1 MCGKLKICLITP
13 PFLPVPAV
21 KGGGRETLIELLAK
35 ENEKSR
41 LLDLH
46 IISPFDEKAKAIS
59 GSYLHSRFYYLTNGG
74 SAVYKKLSWKFC
86 RAYQRYIQPDI
97 ILNPYYKEVA
107 KLLSCTKFDLVID
120 EAGPHPDLR
129 GISRIV
135 GLPRIGVHLHCVA
148 EPNRE
153 LRDVS
158 GFSISVSEFVRNKWT
173 SPTADGGNNYVVCNG
188 IDASLFPAPPSDSER
203 EAIRGSFGFNETDF
217 VVLYCGRIAPEKGL
231 LHLIRSIE
239 EIQDDRVKLLIAGER
254 DQHSDPASKYYNEVM
269 DHIRSDEHRYKY
281 LGYID
286 NSKLKNVYGASDIQ
300 VIPTMCEEAAGL
312 VAIEGM
318 LSGLPQIVSDSGG
331 LVEYV
336 DDSCSVIVARGE
348 GFIDDLSKAV
358 MKLLEDDGLRASMSK
373 FAAMRGQQF
382 SSELFYWKFCR
393 VLESRMTS
401 LDGYI
406 DGRRN

>member
-1 MCGKLKICLITP
+1 MCGKLKVCLISP

-21 KGGGRETLIELLAK
+21 RGGGRETLIELLAK

-41 LLDLH
+41 KLDLH
-46 IISPFDEKAKAIS
+46 IISPFDERAKALT
-59 GSYLHSRFYYLTNGG
+59 GSYLYSRFYYLTNCGG
-74 SAVYKKLSWKFC
+74 AAYKKPSWKFG
-86 RAYQRYIQPDI
+86 RAYQRYIQPNI

-107 KLLSCTKFDLVID
+107 KLLSYTTFDLVID

-135 GLPRIGVHLHCVA
+135 GLSKIGAHLHCVA

-153 LRDVS
+153 LQDVA

-173 SPTADGGNNYVVCNG
+173 SSIADGGNSYVVCNG
-188 IDASLFPAPPSDSER
+188 IDVSLFPAPPSDSER
-203 EAIRGSFGFNETDF
+203 KAIRGGFGFNETDF
-217 VVLYCGRIAPEKGL
+217 VVLYVGRIAPEKGL
-231 LHLIRSIE
+231 LHLIKSVE
-239 EIQDDRVKLLIAGER
+239 EIQDARVKLLIAGER
-254 DQHSDPASKYYNEVM
+254 DRHSDPTGKYFNEVM
-269 DHIRSDEHRYKY
+269 DHIRTDGHRYKY

-286 NSKLKNVYGASDIQ
+286 NSKLKSVYGASDIQ

-336 DDSCSVIVARGE
+336 DDSCSVIVARGDD
-348 GFIDDLSKAV
+348 FIDDLSRAV
-358 MKLLEDDGLRASMSK
+358 MRLMKDDGLRASMSK
-373 FAAMRGQQF
+373 FAVKRGQHF
-382 SSELFYWKFCR
+382 SSELFYGEFCR
-393 VLESRMTS
+393 VLESRMTT
-401 LDGYI
+401 LDNCVA
-406 DGRRN
+406 R

>member
-1 MCGKLKICLITP
+1 MCGRLKICLISP

-35 ENEKSR
+35 ENEKR
-41 LLDLH
+41 GLLDLH
-46 IISPFDEKAKAIS
+46 IISPLDEKAKALS
-59 GSYLHSRFYYLTNGG
+59 ESYLYSKFYFLTNKGG
-74 SAVYKKLSWKFC
+74 GVYKKVSWKFG
-86 RAYQRYIQPDI
+86 RAYQRYIHPNV

-107 KLLSCTKFDLVID
+107 KLLSCTRFDLVID

-135 GLPRIGVHLHCVA
+135 GLSRTGVHLHCVV

-153 LRDVS
+153 LRDIS
-158 GFSISVSEFVRNKWT
+158 GFSISVSDFVRNKWT
-173 SPTADGGNNYVVCNG
+173 SPTADKANSYVVCNG
-188 IDASLFPAPPSDSER
+188 IDVSLFPVPPSDSER
-203 EAIRGSFGFNETDF
+203 KTIRDRLGFNEADF

-231 LHLIRSIE
+231 LHLVKSIE
-239 EIQDDRVKLLIAGER
+239 EIQDSRVKLLIAGER
-254 DQHSDPASKYYNEVM
+254 DRNSDPSGKYFNEVM
-269 DHIRSDEHRYKY
+269 THIRAADHRYKY

-286 NSKLKNVYGASDIQ
+286 NSKLRNVYAASDIQ

-336 DDSCSVIVARGE
+336 DDSCSVIVARG
-348 GFIDDLSKAV
+348 GHYIHDLSKAV
-358 MKLLEDDGLRASMSK
+358 MRLMKDDGLRASMSK
-373 FAAMRGQQF
+373 FAVTRGRHF
-382 SSELFYWKFCR
+382 GSELFYEKFCSA
-393 VLESRMTS
+393 LESRMTA
-401 LDGYI
+401 LDNCVV
-406 DGRRN
+406 R